1 LIFNYQIIIEYL
13 GTDYVGWQIQKNG
26 LSIQQIV
33 QKALTKVLGSKI
45 KVNGSGRTDA
55 GVHAKGQSA
64 NFISNRE
71 IKDKY
76 KFLNSV
82 NFFLKKKSISIIKI
96 NKKKI
101 NFHARHNVKKKIYKY
116 IILNRETFSP
126 IYDKKVWL
134 VKNKLN
140 VAEMRKGV
148 KFYLGTH
155 NFTSMRAASCVAKS
169 PIRTIT
175 KAQINKK
182 SDKIIIT
189 FESKSFLQK
198 QVRSMVGCLKYV
210 GENKWKAEKI
220 KSLINQKK
228 RELCAPPAPPEGLYL
243 EKVFY

>member
-1 LIFNYQIIIEYL
+1 MIFNYQIIIEYL

-101 NFHARHNVKKKIYKY
+101 NFHARHNVKKN
-116 IILNRETFSP
+116 L
-126 IYDKKVWL
+126 
-134 VKNKLN
+134 
-140 VAEMRKGV
+140 
-148 KFYLGTH
+148 
-155 NFTSMRAASCVAKS
+155 
-169 PIRTIT
+169 
-175 KAQINKK
+175 
-182 SDKIIIT
+182 
-189 FESKSFLQK
+189 
-198 QVRSMVGCLKYV
+198 
-210 GENKWKAEKI
+210 
-220 KSLINQKK
+220 
-228 RELCAPPAPPEGLYL
+228 
-243 EKVFY
+243 

>member
-1 LIFNYQIIIEYL
+1 MFNYQIIIEYL
-13 GTDYVGWQIQKNG
+13 GTDYVGWQIQKKG
-26 LSIQQIV
+26 SSIQLIV
-33 QKALTKVLGSKI
+33 QKALTKVLNSKI
-45 KVNGSGRTDA
+45 KINGSGRTDA

-64 NFISNRE
+64 NFVFDRE
-71 IKDKY
+71 IKDKH
-76 KFLNSV
+76 KFLNSM
-82 NFFLKKKSISIIKI
+82 NFFLKKKSISITRI
-96 NKKKI
+96 KKKDI
-101 NFHARHNVKKKIYKY
+101 NFHARHSAKKKIYKY
-116 IILNRETFSP
+116 VILNRKTQSP
-126 IYDKKVWL
+126 MYDKRAWL
-134 VKNKLN
+134 VKNKIN
-140 VAEMRKGV
+140 VLQMKKGI

-155 NFTSMRAASCVAKS
+155 NFTSMRAASCAAKS

-210 GENKWKAEKI
+210 GENKWKPEKI
-220 KSLINQKK
+220 KSLIKNKK

>member
-1 LIFNYQIIIEYL
+1 MFNYQIIIEYI
-13 GTDYVGWQIQKNG
+13 GTNYIGWQIQKKG
-26 LSIQQIV
+26 PSIQSIV
-33 QKALTKVLGSKI
+33 QKALSKVLNSKI
-45 KVNGSGRTDA
+45 KINGSGRTDA

-64 NFISNRE
+64 NFIFNDE

-82 NFFLKKKSISIIKI
+82 NFFLKKTSISIIKI
-96 NKKKI
+96 KKKNI
-101 NFHARHNVKKKIYKY
+101 NFHARRSVKSKIYKY
-116 IILNRETFSP
+116 IILNRTTRSP
-126 IYDKKVWL
+126 IYDKRAWL
-134 VKNKLN
+134 VKNNLN
-140 VAEMRKGV
+140 LFEMKKGI
-148 KFYLGTH
+148 KFYLGKH

-189 FESKSFLQK
+189 FKSKSFLQK
-198 QVRSMVGCLKYV
+198 QVRSMVGCLKLV
-210 GENKWKAEKI
+210 GENKWKPEKI
-220 KSLINQKK
+220 KYLIKQKR